1 MTYPQHSA
9 AQIWLIIAGLTL
21 LVFLTRN
28 AFNLLGDRFKLSGKL
43 SQALDYAPI
52 AALVAIVVPEFVRT
66 YLQLGN
72 DASAHLADGR
82 FIAGLVLVI
91 VGVVSRNAMYAL
103 LSGGLVFGLILI
115 LSPQS

>member
-1 MTYPQHSA
+1 MTYPAHSA

-28 AFNLLGDRFKLSGKL
+28 AFNLFGEKFKLSGKL

-72 DASAHLADGR
+72 NLSAHFTDGR
-82 FIAGLVLVI
+82 FIAGIVLVI
-91 VGVVSRNAMYAL
+91 VGVLSRNSMYAL
-103 LSGGLVFGLILI
+103 MAGGLAFGFVMFCG
-115 LSPQS
+115 